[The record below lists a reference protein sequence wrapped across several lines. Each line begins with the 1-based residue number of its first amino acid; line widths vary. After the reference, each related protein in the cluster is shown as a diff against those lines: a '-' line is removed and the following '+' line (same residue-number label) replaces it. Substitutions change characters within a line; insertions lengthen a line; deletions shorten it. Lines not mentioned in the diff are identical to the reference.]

1 MCHIRAQDPSLHGQ
15 NNIGGLDYERCVGK
29 GLQILL
35 AARGVIGQT
44 LAMGHLTSI
53 PVRDGRY
60 IILYRAYGRSP
71 HEHVGEEGSPHVC
84 R

>member
-1 MCHIRAQDPSLHGQ
+1 MCHVRAQDPSLHGQ

-53 PVRDGRY
+53 QVRDGRY

-71 HEHVGEEGSPHVC
+71 HEHVGEDGSPHVC

>member
-1 MCHIRAQDPSLHGQ
+1 MRRILLSTARTT
-15 NNIGGLDYERCVGK
+15 IGGLDYERCVGK

-44 LAMGHLTSI
+44 LAMGHLISI
-53 PVRDGRY
+53 QVRDGRY

-71 HEHVGEEGSPHVC
+71 HEHEGEEGSPHVC